1 VAAEILNFTEAH
13 ERVESFIRAKVTLV
27 DASGL
32 SVHIKHTRAR
42 GQDVTG
48 YYRFADRRI
57 VIAVKKR
64 LKYPRRAAYGVGSK
78 PIDRK
83 RLGSRPYKLVWYEE
97 TFKSSDDLLIF
108 VAGHEFW
115 HFLCHTGQRAGDYE
129 VRANCHGFMWLAEF
143 HRWSGSPTDVEPIPP
158 RPLRPD
164 LPLPRPIPAHSL
176 PVAARPASAL
186 RRPVAAAPRLPV
198 QGELF

>member
-1 VAAEILNFTEAH
+1 MAADIVNFTEGH
-13 ERVESFIRAKVTLV
+13 ERVEAFIRAKATLV

-78 PIDRK
+78 PLDRK
-83 RLGSRPYKLVWYEE
+83 RLGSRPYKLVWYEK
-97 TFKSSDDLLIF
+97 TFTSGDDLLIF

-129 VRANCHGFMWLAEF
+129 VRANCHGFMWLREF

-164 LPLPRPIPAHSL
+164 LPPPRPIPA
-176 PVAARPASAL
+176 RPMPA
-186 RRPVAAAPRLPV
+186 PAAPRMPV